1 LRLSYPPASSY
12 YAATAAAGQPKARP
26 ELLGEY
32 RADVAVVG
40 GGIAGCSAALHL
52 AQRGY
57 KVALVEA
64 RFVGYGASGR
74 SGGQLIFGLAPSQKA
89 LTAQV
94 GRDDA
99 HRLFELS
106 IEALDSTRT
115 LIDTYA
121 IACDYA
127 ANHVHVATKPRH
139 VRELTEWADELHGDY
154 GYESAR
160 LLNRDELQSH
170 VCSKLY
176 LGGLLDSRSGHLHP
190 LKYTQ
195 GLARAAELEGVR
207 IFENTQ
213 VLRYDGGNNRGAAG
227 GTGGVAVHSSR
238 GVIHCEHLI
247 LCGNAY
253 LDGVAPPLARR
264 ILGVGTYIVAT
275 EPLDPTRARALL
287 PSNAAVADI
296 NWILDYFRLTA
307 DHRLL
312 FGGRVSYS
320 AMQPPHLAESM
331 RQRLVRVF
339 PALADV
345 SVDYTW
351 GGYLDITM
359 SRAPDFG
366 RLASNVYYLQGF
378 SGHGMALAG
387 LAGKLVAEAVSGTAE
402 RFDVFARIPHRD
414 FPGGRLLRRP
424 SLVLA
429 MLYYRLRDLL

>member
-1 LRLSYPPASSY
+1 M
-12 YAATAAAGQPKARP
+12 
-26 ELLGEY
+26 GEF

-52 AQRGY
+52 ARRGY
-57 KVALVEA
+57 KVVLVEA

-89 LTAQV
+89 LTAAV
-94 GRDDA
+94 GREDA
-99 HRLFELS
+99 HRLFDLS
-106 IEALDSTRT
+106 IEALDSTRA
-115 LIDTYA
+115 LIDAYA

-127 ANHVHVATKPRH
+127 ANHLHVATKPRH
-139 VRELTEWADELHGDY
+139 VRELTEWADELHGEY

-170 VCSKLY
+170 VRSELY

-195 GLARAAELEGVR
+195 GLARAAEVEGVR

-213 VLRYDGGNNRGAAG
+213 VLRYDSGSNRG
-227 GTGGVAVHSSR
+227 GTGGAALHSAR
-238 GVIHCEHLI
+238 GVVHCEHLI

-275 EPLDPTRARALL
+275 EPLDPAQARALL
-287 PSNAAVADI
+287 PSNAAVADM

-320 AMQPPHLAESM
+320 AMQPPHLSESM
-331 RQRLVRVF
+331 RKRVVRVF

-345 SVDYTW
+345 RVDYTW

-366 RLASNVYYLQGF
+366 RLAPNVYYLQGF
-378 SGHGMALAG
+378 SGHGMALTG

-414 FPGGRLLRRP
+414 FPGGPLLRRP

>member
-1 LRLSYPPASSY
+1 M
-12 YAATAAAGQPKARP
+12 
-26 ELLGEY
+26 GEF

-94 GRDDA
+94 GREDA
-99 HRLFELS
+99 HRLFDLS
-106 IEALDSTRT
+106 IEALDSARA
-115 LIDTYA
+115 LIDAYA
-121 IACDYA
+121 IACDYVP
-127 ANHVHVATKPRH
+127 NHVHVATKPRH
-139 VRELTEWADELHGDY
+139 VRELTEWADELHGEY

-170 VCSKLY
+170 VRSELY

-213 VLRYDGGNNRGAAG
+213 VLRYDSGSNRGGTG
-227 GTGGVAVHSSR
+227 GTGGVTVHSAH
-238 GVIHCEHLI
+238 GVLHCEHLI

-253 LDGVAPPLARR
+253 LDGVAPALARR

-275 EPLDPTRARALL
+275 SPLDPARARALL

-320 AMQPPHLAESM
+320 ALQPPHLAESM
-331 RQRLVRVF
+331 RKRLVRVF

-345 SVDYTW
+345 AVDYTW

-366 RLASNVYYLQGF
+366 RLAPNVYYLQGF

-387 LAGKLVAEAVSGTAE
+387 LAGKLVAEAVSGTAA

-414 FPGGRLLRRP
+414 FPGGPLLRRP